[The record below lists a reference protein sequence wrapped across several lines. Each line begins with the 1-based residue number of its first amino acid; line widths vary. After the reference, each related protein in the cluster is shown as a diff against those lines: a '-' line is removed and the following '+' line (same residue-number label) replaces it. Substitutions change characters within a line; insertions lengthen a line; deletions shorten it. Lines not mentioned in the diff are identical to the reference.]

1 MVHDSIWFR
10 RNEVRRLTVAVR
22 IVPLQLNEYTIEEA
36 QPALGLIDL
45 RARPARPRPITMLGV
60 GEAGV
65 LVLTGRILMI
75 RTIIW
80 LERH

>member
-45 RARPARPRPITMLGV
+45 RARPGCSF
-60 GEAGV
+60 
-65 LVLTGRILMI
+65 
-75 RTIIW
+75 
-80 LERH
+80 